1 MCAYFSSR
9 IIEYITK
16 GKSKIC
22 NTVDVSNLLAR
33 VKFVYEY
40 NAANLC

>member
-33 VKFVYEY
+33 IKFAYGY